1 MTAFILNPADVR
13 DISPLLLDEAG
24 CLKIVSSSVLA
35 ATTREER
42 AMFGVRHAFYGL
54 PTIELIEH
62 LKSLI
67 AGRSAIEIGAGS
79 GVLAQA
85 LGIPATDN
93 RQQEWPS
100 VQEYYAALRQ
110 PTIRYGDHVEALD
123 AKAAVAKYKPQ
134 VVIASWV
141 THRYDPARHEAG
153 GNQDGVDEVALL
165 KHCEEYIL
173 IGNEKVH
180 ASKPLWALP
189 HTKEQLPFL
198 FSRAAN
204 GSADFIARWPGRLV
218 K

>member
-24 CLKIVSSSVLA
+24 CLKIVNSSVLA

-204 GSADFIARWPGRLV
+204 GSADFIARWSGRLV